1 MATNTR
7 PSARRATSHRQ
18 SPVHRRTARPSA
30 AKAKA
35 PDGLGVQLRL
45 ARERTAVTVRELARR
60 AGVSPSLVSQVERGL
75 ATPSVGTLFAI
86 ANELGLEIGDLFKF
100 GARRGRTAPGPV
112 QRGNSRKAIHMASG
126 VRWERLTAAAD
137 PEVEFLYAVYD
148 VGSASC
154 GEKSMLRHGGKEYGY
169 LLSGRLGVKIGFEEY
184 ELGPGDAISS
194 HPRLFASPPT
204 MRTRSPDAAAGLLP
218 VTGASRNATPRRAT
232 ASSIVRGVSGSTVVK
247 SIRTAPLEIPSIAP
261 SEPRTV

>member
-1 MATNTR
+1 
-7 PSARRATSHRQ
+7 
-18 SPVHRRTARPSA
+18 
-30 AKAKA
+30 
-35 PDGLGVQLRL
+35 VQLRL

-60 AGVSPSLVSQVERGL
+60 VGVSPSLVSQVERGL

-112 QRGNSRKAIHMASG
+112 QRGNSRKAIHMALG

-184 ELGPGDAISS
+184 ELGPGDAISFDAQIP
-194 HPRLFASPPT
+194 HRLRCIGARPAAVIWAVV
-204 MRTRSPDAAAGLLP
+204 RRHGDARQMPAETAAG
-218 VTGASRNATPRRAT
+218 A
-232 ASSIVRGVSGSTVVK
+232 
-247 SIRTAPLEIPSIAP
+247 
-261 SEPRTV
+261 